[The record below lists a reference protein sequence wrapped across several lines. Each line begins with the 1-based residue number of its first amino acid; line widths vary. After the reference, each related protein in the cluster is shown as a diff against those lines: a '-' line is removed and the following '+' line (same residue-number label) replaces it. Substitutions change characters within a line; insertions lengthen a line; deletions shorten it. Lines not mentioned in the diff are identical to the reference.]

1 MENQKIKK
9 ILLVYPNSPT
19 HYVVP
24 PIGLGYL
31 ATALRKGGFEAG
43 ILDGIKEKLNLEK
56 LEGKIK
62 EWKPDVIGIQ
72 VFSCDAHTVKEYVS
86 KIRDIDRNILIIIGG
101 AHVSGVGKEVFD
113 YFRGI
118 HFAIAGEAETAFPL
132 LLKTLGNR
140 VSGGAENPAG
150 FSCEINSGEKDLDMV
165 PGLIWKRGE
174 HIIANAQK
182 FEEDLDA
189 LGFPAWDL
197 MDPRTYPQAP
207 QGAVFRNWPIA
218 PILTSRGC
226 PYRCTYCAGHLTT
239 GYNIR
244 FRSIEKVLEEIEMLY
259 RDYGVREIHIIDD
272 NFTFKRE
279 RAIKFCNEVAERG
292 LNISLTFP
300 NGVRLD
306 TLDEEL
312 LRLLKKAGCYSIT
325 LGIESGSQKILN
337 DMKKSLNLKTVEEKV
352 ALINKVG
359 IDIMAFFIVGYPT
372 ETRETI
378 LETIEFAKHLKIKRA
393 HFSTFLPLPNTEA
406 SRMLLRD
413 GVIREINYDTLF
425 YTKAPMPPKGM
436 TSGELKALQR
446 KAFLE
451 FYMRPHIM
459 AGMIKEVRSPAHL
472 KMLAKRAW
480 DYAFKR

>member
-1 MENQKIKK
+1 MEKIKK
-9 ILLVYPNSPT
+9 VLLVYPNSQT

-31 ATALRKGGFEAG
+31 ATALRKGGFEPNIA
-43 ILDGIKEKLNLEK
+43 DGIKEKLNLEK
-56 LEGKIK
+56 LAEKIK
-62 EWKPDVIGIQ
+62 NEKPDAVGIQ

-86 KIRDIDRNILIIIGG
+86 EIRKIDKNILVIVGG
-101 AHVSGVGKEVFD
+101 AHVAGVGKEVFD
-113 YFRGI
+113 YFEGI
-118 HFAIAGEAETAFPL
+118 HFAIAGEAETAFPM
-132 LLKTLGNR
+132 LLKK
-140 VSGGAENPAG
+140 
-150 FSCEINSGEKDLDMV
+150 INSGEKDLEKV
-165 PGLIWKRGE
+165 PGLIWKKGE
-174 HIIANAQK
+174 KIHEKQSFSGCRKIRDFSCIIANAPK
-182 FEEDLDA
+182 FEENLDE

-244 FRSIEKVLEEIEMLY
+244 FRSVESVLGEIEMLY

-272 NFTFKRE
+272 NFTFNRG
-279 RAIKFCNEVAERG
+279 RAVKICNEIISRG
-292 LNISLTFP
+292 LDISLTFP

-306 TLDEEL
+306 TLDEDL

-337 DMKKSLNLKTVEEKV
+337 DMKKSLKLETVEKKV

-378 LETIEFAKHLKIKRA
+378 LETIEFAKRLKIKRA
-393 HFSTFLPLPNTEA
+393 HFSTFLPLPHTEA
-406 SRMLLRD
+406 SEMLLKN
-413 GVIREINYDTLF
+413 GTIKEINYDTLF
-425 YTKAPMPPKGM
+425 YTKAPLPPKGM
-436 TSGELKALQR
+436 TSEELKALQR
-446 KAFLE
+446 KAFFE
-451 FYMRPHIM
+451 FYFRPHII
-459 AGMIKEVRSPAHL
+459 AGMAKEVRSPTHL
-472 KMLAKRAW
+472 KMLARRAW
-480 DYAFKR
+480 DYAFAR

>member
-1 MENQKIKK
+1 MNSFLNEVTFMREIKK
-9 ILLVYPNSPT
+9 VMLVFPNSPT

-24 PIGLGYL
+24 PVGLGYL
-31 ATALRKGGFEAG
+31 ATALRKNGFEAT

-56 LEGKIK
+56 LEKKVK

-72 VFSCDAHTVKEYVS
+72 VFSCDAHTVKEYVA
-86 KIRDIDRNILIIIGG
+86 KIRETDKNILLVIGG
-101 AHVSGVGKEVFD
+101 AHVSGVGKEVFS
-113 YFRGI
+113 YFNGI

-132 LLKTLGNR
+132 LLKK
-140 VSGGAENPAG
+140 VSA
-150 FSCEINSGEKDLDMV
+150 GEKSLGEV
-165 PGLIWKRGE
+165 PGLIYKTGDM
-174 HIIANAQK
+174 IIANAPK
-182 FEEDLDA
+182 FEENLDA

-226 PYRCTYCAGHLTT
+226 PFRCTYCAGHLTT

-244 FRSIEKVLEEIEMLY
+244 FRSIEKVMEEIEMLY
-259 RDYGVREIHIIDD
+259 HDYGVREIHIIDD

-279 RAIKFCNEVAERG
+279 RALKFCNEILERG
-292 LNISLTFP
+292 LKISLTFP

-306 TLDEEL
+306 TLDLEL
-312 LRLLKKAGCYSIT
+312 LQLLKKAGCYSIT
-325 LGIESGSQKILN
+325 LGIESGCQRVLN
-337 DMKKSLNLKTVEEKV
+337 DMRKSLNLKTVEEKV

-378 LETIEFAKHLKIKRA
+378 LETIEFAKKLKIKRA

-406 SRMLLRD
+406 TRMLQRD
-413 GVIREINYDTLF
+413 GVIKEINYDTLF
-425 YTKAPMPPKGM
+425 YTKAPLPPKGM
-436 TSGELKALQR
+436 TSEELKALQR
-446 KAFLE
+446 KAFFE
-451 FYMRPHIM
+451 FYMRPRII
-459 AGMIKEVRSPAHL
+459 AGMAKEVRSPTHL

-480 DYAFKR
+480 DYAFGR

>member
-1 MENQKIKK
+1 MKEIKRV
-9 ILLVYPNSPT
+9 LLVYPNSPT

-31 ATALRKGGFEAG
+31 ATALRKSGFEVK
-43 ILDGIKEKLNLEK
+43 ILDGIKEKLNTEK
-56 LEGKIK
+56 LEKK
-62 EWKPDVIGIQ
+62 VNEWKPDVIGIQ

-86 KIRDIDRNILIIIGG
+86 KIREIDRNILVIVGG

-113 YFRGI
+113 YFNGI
-118 HFAIAGEAETAFPL
+118 HFAIAGEGETAFPM
-132 LLKTLGNR
+132 LLKKI
-140 VSGGAENPAG
+140 SA
-150 FSCEINSGEKDLDMV
+150 GEKNLDEV
-165 PGLIWKRGE
+165 PGLLYKKGDK
-174 HIIANAQK
+174 IIANAPK
-182 FEEDLDA
+182 FEENLDA

-259 RDYGVREIHIIDD
+259 SDYGVREIHIIDD

-279 RAIKFCNEVAERG
+279 RAVKFCNEILERG
-292 LNISLTFP
+292 INISLTFP

-325 LGIESGSQKILN
+325 LGIESGSQRILN
-337 DMKKSLNLKTVEEKV
+337 DMKKSLKLETVEEKV

-378 LETIEFAKHLKIKRA
+378 LETIEFAKRLKIKRA

-406 SRMLLRD
+406 TKMLLRD
-413 GVIREINYDTLF
+413 GVIKEINYDTLF
-425 YTKAPMPPKGM
+425 YTKAPLAPKSM
-436 TSGELKALQR
+436 SSEELKALQR
-446 KAFLE
+446 KAFFE

-459 AGMIKEVRSPAHL
+459 AGMAKEVRSPTHL
-472 KMLAKRAW
+472 KMLMRRAW
-480 DYAFKR
+480 DYAFGR

>member
-1 MENQKIKK
+1 MKQISVIFMKDQKIKRV
-9 ILLVYPNSPT
+9 LLIYPNSPT

-31 ATALRKGGFEAG
+31 ASALRRTGFDVG
-43 ILDGIKEKLNLEK
+43 ILDGIKEKLDLAK
-56 LEGKIK
+56 LEEAVKRL
-62 EWKPDVIGIQ
+62 KPDIIGIQ
-72 VFSCDAHTVKEYVS
+72 VFSCDAHTVRDYVS
-86 KIRDIDRNILIIIGG
+86 KIREIDKNILVIVGG
-101 AHVSGVGKEVFD
+101 AHVSGVGKDVFN
-113 YFRGI
+113 YFNGI
-118 HFAIAGEAETAFPL
+118 HFAIAGEAETAFPM
-132 LLKTLGNR
+132 LLKK
-140 VSGGAENPAG
+140 
-150 FSCEINSGEKDLDMV
+150 INAGEKGLENV
-165 PGLIWKRGE
+165 PGLIYKKGDA
-174 HIIANAQK
+174 IISNAPK
-182 FEEDLDA
+182 FEENLDE

-244 FRSIEKVLEEIEMLY
+244 FRSVESVLKEIEMLY
-259 RDYGVREIHIIDD
+259 NDYGVREIHIIDD

-279 RAIKFCNEVAERG
+279 RAVQICNGITSRG

-312 LRLLKKAGCYSIT
+312 LQLLKKAGCYSIT

-337 DMKKSLNLKTVEEKV
+337 DMKKSLKLEIVEEKV

-378 LETIEFAKHLKIKRA
+378 LKTIAFAKRLKIKRA

-406 SRMLLRD
+406 TQTLIKD
-413 GVIREINYDTLF
+413 GIIKKINYDTLF
-425 YTKAPMPPKGM
+425 YTKAPLPPKGM
-436 TSGELKALQR
+436 TSEELKALQR
-446 KAFLE
+446 KAFFE

-472 KMLAKRAW
+472 RMLTRRAW
-480 DYAFKR
+480 DYAFGM

>member
-1 MENQKIKK
+1 MREVRKV
-9 ILLVYPNSPT
+9 LLVYPNSHT

-31 ATALRKGGFEAG
+31 ATALRKNGFAVG
-43 ILDGIKEKLNLEK
+43 IIDGIRENLSLEK
-56 LEGKIK
+56 LEGKIN
-62 EWKPDVIGIQ
+62 ELKPDVIGIQ

-86 KIRDIDRNILIIIGG
+86 KIREIDRDILVIVGG
-101 AHVSGVGKEVFD
+101 AHVSGVGREVFD
-113 YFRGI
+113 YFGGI
-118 HFAIAGEAETAFPL
+118 HFAIAGEAETSFPM
-132 LLKTLGNR
+132 LLKK
-140 VSGGAENPAG
+140 VSA
-150 FSCEINSGEKDLDMV
+150 GEKDLEKV
-165 PGLIWKRGE
+165 PGLIWKKGNN
-174 HIIANAQK
+174 IIANAPK
-182 FEEDLDA
+182 FEENLDE

-259 RDYGVREIHIIDD
+259 HDYGVREIHIIDD
-272 NFTFKRE
+272 NFTFRRE
-279 RAIKFCNEVAERG
+279 RAVKFCNGILERG
-292 LNISLTFP
+292 LDISLTFP

-337 DMKKSLNLKTVEEKV
+337 DMKKSLKLETIEEKV
-352 ALINKVG
+352 ALINNVG

-378 LETIEFAKHLKIKRA
+378 LETIEFAKRLKIKRA

-406 SRMLLRD
+406 TKILIRD
-413 GVIREINYDTLF
+413 GVIKEINYDTLF
-425 YTKAPMPPKGM
+425 YTKAPLPPKGM
-436 TSGELKALQR
+436 SSEELKALQR

-451 FYMRPHIM
+451 FYMRPHIV
-459 AGMIKEVRSPAHL
+459 AGMIKEVRSPTHL
-472 KMLAKRAW
+472 KMLMRRAW
-480 DYAFKR
+480 DYAFER

>member
-1 MENQKIKK
+1 MENRKIKK

-31 ATALRKGGFEAG
+31 ATALRKNGFEAS
-43 ILDGIKEKLNLEK
+43 ILDGIKEKLDLGRLDK
-56 LEGKIK
+56 AVKRL
-62 EWKPDVIGIQ
+62 KPDVIGIQ
-72 VFSCDAHTVKEYVS
+72 VFSCDAHTVKEYVFR
-86 KIRDIDRNILIIIGG
+86 IRNIDKNILIVAGG

-113 YFRGI
+113 YFQGI
-118 HFAIAGEAETAFPL
+118 HFAIAGEAETAFPM
-132 LLKTLGNR
+132 LLKILGNK
-140 VSGGAENPAG
+140 VSGYAEKQG
-150 FSCEINSGEKDLDMV
+150 FSCEINSGENDLEKV
-165 PGLIWKRGE
+165 PGLLYKKGDK
-174 HIIANAQK
+174 IIANAPK
-182 FEEDLDA
+182 FEENLDE

-259 RDYGVREIHIIDD
+259 NDYGVREIHIIDD

-279 RAIKFCNEVAERG
+279 RAIKFCNEIINRN

-325 LGIESGSQKILN
+325 LGIESGSQRILN
-337 DMKKSLNLKTVEEKV
+337 DMKKSLKLKMIEEKV

-359 IDIMAFFIVGYPT
+359 IDIMAFFIVGYPS

-378 LETIEFAKHLKIKRA
+378 LETIEFAKRLKIKRA

-406 SRMLLRD
+406 TQMLLRD
-413 GVIREINYDTLF
+413 GVINGINYDTLF
-425 YTKAPMPPKGM
+425 YTKAPLPPKGM
-436 TSGELKALQR
+436 SSEELKALQK

-451 FYMRPHIM
+451 FYMRPHII
-459 AGMIKEVRSPAHL
+459 AGMIKEVRSPTHL
-472 KMLAKRAW
+472 KMLMKRAW

>member
-1 MENQKIKK
+1 MKEIKRV
-9 ILLVYPNSPT
+9 LLIYPNSPT

-31 ATALRKGGFEAG
+31 ATALRKNGFDVS

-56 LEGKIK
+56 LADRVS

-86 KIRDIDRNILIIIGG
+86 KIREIDRNILVIVGG

-113 YFRGI
+113 YFSGI
-118 HFAIAGEAETAFPL
+118 HFAIAGEAETAFPM
-132 LLKTLGNR
+132 LLKKVN
-140 VSGGAENPAG
+140 A
-150 FSCEINSGEKDLDMV
+150 GEKNLEEV
-165 PGLIWKRGE
+165 SGLIWKKGSN
-174 HIIANAQK
+174 IIANAQK
-182 FEEDLDA
+182 FEENLDD

-207 QGAVFRNWPIA
+207 QGAVFKNWPIA

-244 FRSIEKVLEEIEMLY
+244 FRSIEKVLEEIEMLCN
-259 RDYGVREIHIIDD
+259 DYGVREIHIIDD

-279 RAIKFCNEVAERG
+279 RAIKFCNGILERG
-292 LNISLTFP
+292 LDISLTFP

-325 LGIESGSQKILN
+325 LGIESGSQRILN
-337 DMKKSLNLKTVEEKV
+337 DMKKSLNLKTIEEKV

-359 IDIMAFFIVGYPT
+359 IDIMAFFIIGYLT

-378 LETIEFAKHLKIKRA
+378 LETIEFAKRLKIKRA
-393 HFSTFLPLPNTEA
+393 HFSTFLPLPSTEA
-406 SRMLLRD
+406 TKMLIRD
-413 GVIREINYDTLF
+413 GVIKEINYDTLF
-425 YTKAPMPPKGM
+425 YTKAPLPPKGM
-436 TSGELKALQR
+436 TSEELKMLQR

-451 FYMRPHIM
+451 FYMRPRIIT
-459 AGMIKEVRSPAHL
+459 GMIKEVRSPIHL
-472 KMLAKRAW
+472 KMLVKRAW
-480 DYAFKR
+480 DYAFSR

>member
-1 MENQKIKK
+1 MEGNYKNETYENADDIMENPKIKK
-9 ILLVYPNSPT
+9 VLLVYPNSPT

-31 ATALRKGGFEAG
+31 ATALRKNGFDVG

-56 LEGKIK
+56 LEKKIN

-72 VFSCDAHTVKEYVS
+72 VFSCDAHTVKEYVA
-86 KIRDIDRNILIIIGG
+86 KIRETDKNILVIVGG

-113 YFRGI
+113 YFGGI
-118 HFAIAGEAETAFPL
+118 HFAIAGEGETAFPM
-132 LLKTLGNR
+132 LLKK
-140 VSGGAENPAG
+140 
-150 FSCEINSGEKDLDMV
+150 INSVEKDLEKV
-165 PGLIWKRGE
+165 PGLIYKKGAA
-174 HIIANAQK
+174 IIANAPK

-197 MDPRTYPQAP
+197 MDPGTYPQAP

-244 FRSIEKVLEEIEMLY
+244 FRSIKKVLEEIEMLY

-279 RAIKFCNEVAERG
+279 RAVKFCNEIVERG
-292 LNISLTFP
+292 INISLTFP

-337 DMKKSLNLKTVEEKV
+337 DMKKSLKLEIVEEKV

-378 LETIEFAKHLKIKRA
+378 LETIEFAKRLKIKRA

-406 SRMLLRD
+406 TQKLIRD
-413 GVIREINYDTLF
+413 GVIKEINYDTLF
-425 YTKAPMPPKGM
+425 YTKAPLPPKGM
-436 TSGELKALQR
+436 TSEELKALQR

-451 FYMRPHIM
+451 FYMRPHIV
-459 AGMIKEVRSPAHL
+459 AGMIKEVRSPTHL
-472 KMLAKRAW
+472 KMLMRRAW
-480 DYAFKR
+480 DYAFER

>member
-1 MENQKIKK
+1 MESPKIKK

-24 PIGLGYL
+24 PVGLGYL
-31 ATALRKGGFEAG
+31 ATALRKSGFEVG

-56 LEGKIK
+56 LDKRVREL
-62 EWKPDVIGIQ
+62 KPDVVGIQ

-86 KIRDIDRNILIIIGG
+86 KIREVDRNILVVVGG

-113 YFRGI
+113 YFGGI
-118 HFAIAGEAETAFPL
+118 HFAIAGEGETAFPM
-132 LLKTLGNR
+132 LLKK
-140 VSGGAENPAG
+140 VIA
-150 FSCEINSGEKDLDMV
+150 GEKDLEKV
-165 PGLIWKRGE
+165 PGLIYKKGDR
-174 HIIANAQK
+174 IIANAPK

-207 QGAVFRNWPIA
+207 QGAFFKNWPTA

-279 RAIKFCNEVAERG
+279 RAIKFCNRILERG
-292 LNISLTFP
+292 IKISLAFP

-325 LGIESGSQKILN
+325 LGIESGSQRILN
-337 DMKKSLNLKTVEEKV
+337 DMKKSLKLEMIEEKV

-378 LETIEFAKHLKIKRA
+378 LETIEFAKRLKIKRA

-406 SRMLLRD
+406 SKMLLRD
-413 GVIREINYDTLF
+413 GVLKEINYDTLF
-425 YTKAPMPPKGM
+425 YTKAPLPPKGM
-436 TSGELKALQR
+436 TSEELKALQR
-446 KAFLE
+446 KAFFE
-451 FYMRPHIM
+451 FYMRPGIM
-459 AGMIKEVRSPAHL
+459 AGMIKEVRSPTHL
-472 KMLAKRAW
+472 KMLMRRAW
-480 DYAFKR
+480 DYAFGR

>member
-1 MENQKIKK
+1 MSKEIKK
-9 ILLVYPNSPT
+9 VLLVYPNSPT

-31 ATALRKGGFEAG
+31 ATALRKNGFDVG
-43 ILDGIKEKLNLEK
+43 ILDGIREKLNTEK
-56 LEGKIK
+56 LEKRIR
-62 EWKPDVIGIQ
+62 ELKPDVVGIQ
-72 VFSCDAHTVKEYVS
+72 VFSCDAHTVKEYVA
-86 KIRDIDRNILIIIGG
+86 KIREIDRNILVVVGG

-113 YFRGI
+113 YFGGI
-118 HFAIAGEAETAFPL
+118 HFAIAGEGETAFSM
-132 LLKTLGNR
+132 LLKK
-140 VSGGAENPAG
+140 VGA
-150 FSCEINSGEKDLDMV
+150 GEKNLEDV
-165 PGLIWKRGE
+165 PGLIYKKGDKL
-174 HIIANAQK
+174 IANAPK

-244 FRSIEKVLEEIEMLY
+244 FRNIEKVLDEIEMLY

-279 RAIKFCNEVAERG
+279 RAVKFCNEIAERG
-292 LNISLTFP
+292 INISLTFP

-325 LGIESGSQKILN
+325 LGIESGSQRILN
-337 DMKKSLNLKTVEEKV
+337 DMKKSLKLETVEEKV

-378 LETIEFAKHLKIKRA
+378 LETIEFAKRLKIKRS

-406 SRMLLRD
+406 TKILLRD
-413 GVIREINYDTLF
+413 GVIKEINYDTLF
-425 YTKAPMPPKGM
+425 YTKAPLPPKGM
-436 TSGELKALQR
+436 TSEELKALQR

-451 FYMRPHIM
+451 FYMRPRIV
-459 AGMIKEVRSPAHL
+459 AGMIKEVRSPTHF
-472 KMLAKRAW
+472 KMLMRRAW
-480 DYAFKR
+480 DYAFER